1 MTSSEAGTTR
11 ERLFGNAYLMLVL
24 TMLAWAGNAVAGRF
38 AVGEISP
45 MALTTLRW
53 VFVVLLLA
61 LFARREIKE
70 AWPVM
75 RQHLGYLGTM
85 GAVGFTLFN
94 ALFYTAAETT
104 TAINIGILQGA
115 IPIFVLLGAF
125 LVHRSKV
132 TPVQAIGVALTLLG
146 VVIVTSGGNLER
158 LLALQ
163 LNEGDLLMV
172 IACVFY
178 AGYTLALRRRP
189 AVSGLAIF
197 SVLAAAAFLASLPL
211 AVVEAAAGD
220 WRWPTAS
227 GWVVLLYVV
236 LFPSFLA
243 QLSFMQG
250 VKLIGPSRAGV
261 FVNLVPIFAALLS
274 VLLLGEAFGLFHAAA
289 LVLVLTGIWIA
300 EHAGKRPL
308 A

>member
-1 MTSSEAGTTR
+1 MT

-24 TMLAWAGNAVAGRF
+24 TMMAWAGNAVAGRF

-53 VFVVLLLA
+53 VAVVLLLG
-61 LFARREIKE
+61 LFARREIRA

-75 RQHLGYLGTM
+75 RQRLGYLATM

-94 ALFYTAAETT
+94 ALFYTAAKTT

-125 LVHRSKV
+125 LIHRATV
-132 TPVQAIGVALTLLG
+132 TPVQAVGVGATLIGV
-146 VVIVTSGGNLER
+146 VTVTTGGAVER
-158 LLALQ
+158 LLALSF
-163 LNEGDLLMV
+163 NEGDLLML

-189 AVSGLAIF
+189 PVSALAMF
-197 SVLAAAAFLASLPL
+197 SVLAMAAFLASLPL
-211 AVVEAAAGD
+211 AALEAAAGD
-220 WRWPTAS
+220 WQWPTAK
-227 GWVVLLYVV
+227 GWAVLLYVV

-274 VLLLGEAFGLFHAAA
+274 VLLLGEDFGLFHAVA
-289 LVLVLTGIWIA
+289 LVLVLSGIWLA
-300 EHAGKRPL
+300 EHAGKRP
-308 A
+308 AP